1 MLNALTLAV
10 ALLLPAAAPAPADD
24 PNLLLKQIASGD
36 RVATDRAVARLAHLG
51 AGSSIGLALG
61 NLLSNPTTSVRESA
75 AYALAGLPGAAKGA
89 EEALVKALSD
99 DSPRVRTD
107 AARAIGRAKLKSGA
121 KAVVKAMNDDSKPV
135 RIAALQALAIIGD
148 GKDKATVAAV
158 LGGLEWTDLELV
170 GAAMDCAGALKMKA
184 AREPLLAHLATG
196 PELTRPAAARAL
208 VRIGAPEGRAQLEKM
223 LTGDETTRVEGAKLL
238 EGATE
243 KWAID
248 RLRLLLTDPTLKV
261 RAAAARALA
270 AGGDQLAVSF
280 LVVGAETSPNPDEA
294 LAYAR
299 VLDDL
304 GVSPEARSQARA
316 EHLRKKP

>member
-1 MLNALTLAV
+1 MISALALAA
-10 ALLLPAAAPAPADD
+10 ALLLPVAAAPSDD
-24 PNLLLKQIASGD
+24 PNALLKQITSGD

-51 AGSSIGLALG
+51 AGASIGRALG
-61 NLLSNPTTSVRESA
+61 ELLGNPQTSVRESA

-89 EEALVKALSD
+89 EEALVKALTD
-99 DSPRVRTD
+99 DSPRVRAD
-107 AARAIGRAKLKSGA
+107 AARAIGRAKLRGA
-121 KAVVKAMNDDSKPV
+121 AKGIVKAMKDDAKPV
-135 RIAALQALAIIGD
+135 RIAALQALTVIGD
-148 GKDKATVAAV
+148 GKDKATIAAV

-170 GAAMDCAGALKMKA
+170 GAAMDAAGALKMKA

-208 VRIGAPEGRAQLEKM
+208 VRIGAPEGRAKLEE
-223 LTGDETTRVEGAKLL
+223 LLSGDETTRVEAAKLL

-243 KWAID
+243 TWAID
-248 RLRLLLTDPTLKV
+248 RLRVLLTDPSLKV
-261 RAAAARALA
+261 RAAAARALV

-304 GVSPEARSQARA
+304 GVSPEARAQARA
-316 EHLRKKP
+316 EHLRRKP